1 MNKIITQI
9 PSVTNQ
15 FPTRCKVAAYARVSS
30 GKDAM
35 LHSLA
40 AQVSYYQNLIQV
52 HPEWEFAGVYADE
65 AMTGT
70 KENRPEFQRM
80 LSDCKNGLIEKVITK
95 SISRFARNTVTLLE
109 TVRDLKSIGV
119 DVYFE
124 EQNINSMTGDGELLL
139 TILASY
145 AQEESL
151 SVSENCKWRVR
162 QNFKNGIPGNLRI
175 LGYDLIDGHLV
186 INPIEAETVKM
197 VFTDYLSGMGKNAI
211 VQKLRV
217 LGIPTKSNG
226 KWMTSTIHAIL
237 RDEKYTGNLLLQ
249 KTFINNHLSKTK
261 KYNNGELP
269 QYYIEDSHEAIIP
282 QSLFDEVQKEIAHR
296 EKKYMPC
303 PRTPMFSE
311 FTSKI
316 RCCSCGTFFRRK
328 LCNAGTKYAI
338 YKWICSTYN
347 SEGSAYCSIKPIPE
361 EMLKQISAEVLG
373 IDQYDP
379 IAFSENISG
388 IYVPQNGTIEFEI
401 KDRSRISR
409 TWKYRSRSE
418 SWTSEMKS
426 SARMKRKE
434 R

>member
-1 MNKIITQI
+1 MHKIITQI

-52 HPEWEFAGVYADE
+52 HPEWEYAGVYADE

-70 KENRPEFQRM
+70 KNNRPEFQRM
-80 LSDCKNGLIEKVITK
+80 LSNCKNGFIEKVITK

-109 TVRDLKSIGV
+109 TVRELKAIGV

-124 EQNINSMTGDGELLL
+124 EQNIHSMTGDGELLL

-175 LGYDLIDGHLV
+175 FGYDLSDGHLV

-197 VFTDYLSGMGKNAI
+197 IFTDYLSGMGKNAI
-211 VQKLRV
+211 VRKLRA

-237 RDEKYTGNLLLQ
+237 RDEKYT
-249 KTFINNHLSKTK
+249 
-261 KYNNGELP
+261 
-269 QYYIEDSHEAIIP
+269 
-282 QSLFDEVQKEIAHR
+282 EIGRAH
-296 EKKYMPC
+296 
-303 PRTPMFSE
+303 
-311 FTSKI
+311 
-316 RCCSCGTFFRRK
+316 
-328 LCNAGTKYAI
+328 
-338 YKWICSTYN
+338 
-347 SEGSAYCSIKPIPE
+347 
-361 EMLKQISAEVLG
+361 V
-373 IDQYDP
+373 
-379 IAFSENISG
+379 
-388 IYVPQNGTIEFEI
+388 
-401 KDRSRISR
+401 
-409 TWKYRSRSE
+409 
-418 SWTSEMKS
+418 
-426 SARMKRKE
+426 
-434 R
+434 

>member
-1 MNKIITQI
+1 MNKIITKI
-9 PSVTNQ
+9 LISTSQ

-30 GKDAM
+30 EKDAM

-80 LSDCKNGLIEKVITK
+80 LSDCKSGLIEKVITK

-109 TVRDLKSIGV
+109 TVRELKAIGV

-124 EQNINSMTGDGELLL
+124 EQNIHSMSGDGELLL

-162 QNFKNGIPGNLRI
+162 QNFKNGRPGNLRI
-175 LGYDLIDGHLV
+175 LGYDLSDGQLV
-186 INPIEAETVKM
+186 INPNEAAIVKM
-197 VFTDYLSGMGKNAI
+197 IFTDYLGGMGKNAI
-211 VQKLRV
+211 VRKLRA
-217 LGIPTKSNG
+217 LNSPTKSNG
-226 KWMTSTIHAIL
+226 KWMISTIHTML

-249 KTFINNHLSKTK
+249 KTYIKDHLSKTK
-261 KYNNGELP
+261 IYNNGEYP
-269 QYYIEDSHEAIIP
+269 QFYVEDSHEAIIP
-282 QSLFDEVQKEIAHR
+282 KSLFDEVQKEIANR
-296 EKKYMPC
+296 EKKYMPA
-303 PRTPMFSE
+303 PKTPVFSE

-316 RCCSCGTFFRRK
+316 QCCSCGSYFRRK
-328 LCNAGTKYAI
+328 LCNAGTKYVS
-338 YKWICSTYN
+338 YKWVCSTYN
-347 SEGSAYCSIKPIPE
+347 TEGTDCCSIKPIPE
-361 EMLKQISAEVLG
+361 EVLKQLSAEVLG
-373 IDQYDP
+373 LDQYDP
-379 IAFSENISG
+379 VAFSENVSS
-388 IYVPQNGTIEFEI
+388 IYVPQNGTVEFVI
-401 KDRSRISR
+401 KDGSRISR

-418 SWTSEMKS
+418 SWTSDMKAK
-426 SARMKRKE
+426 ARMKRKE